1 MSNQKEL
8 TLITG
13 ASMGIGKEL
22 AREFA
27 SHGHDLILVARS
39 IDKLNEVS
47 KELSQKFNIKAHVI
61 SKDLLNPN
69 TCEELYQE
77 VKSKNLNVEILV
89 NNAGFGLYGEFAK
102 TDLKKEQEMIDLNI
116 KVLTNLSKLFVKDM
130 VQNKKGKILNTA
142 SVAGYFPGTLMA
154 VYYAT
159 KAYVVSFSQAL
170 AGELKGSGVTVSAL
184 CPGFTESDFHK
195 NAEINFKRPADTLR
209 MPADRVAKTA
219 YRGLISRKQI
229 IVPGFMNQLMVFLS
243 KVTTKNFQ
251 ANLNT
256 VFQNKR

>member
-1 MSNQKEL
+1 MTKAL

-39 IDKLNEVS
+39 LDKLNELS
-47 KELSQKFNIKAHVI
+47 KELNQKFNVTAHVI
-61 SKDLLNPN
+61 SKDLLAPN
-69 TCEELYQE
+69 ACEELYQE
-77 VKSKNLNVEILV
+77 VKNKNLNVEILV
-89 NNAGFGLYGEFAK
+89 NNAGFGLYGSFHE
-102 TDLKKEQEMIDLNI
+102 TELKKETNMIELNI
-116 KVLTNLSKLFVKDM
+116 QVLTKLTKHFLKDM
-130 VQNKKGKILNTA
+130 VQNKTGKILNTA

-195 NAEINFKRPADTLR
+195 NAEIDFKRPSDTLR

-219 YRGLISRKQI
+219 YQGLMRHKQI
-229 IVPGFMNQLMVFLS
+229 IVPGFMNQLMIFIS
-243 KVTTKNFQ
+243 KITTKNFQ
-251 ANLNT
+251 ANINT
-256 VFQNKR
+256 IFQNKR